1 MADQLLQPVGP
12 ILLDPGQ
19 VGALGGVAGVLLA
32 VWHLFLQEDGV
43 KLEHV
48 LQYSTLM
55 RYSAWIGER
64 DTSNNIHKGTLQY
77 VYPLD

>member
-19 VGALGGVAGVLLA
+19 VGALGGVAGVLLD

-48 LQYSTLM
+48 LQYSTIM
-55 RYSAWIGER
+55 R
-64 DTSNNIHKGTLQY
+64 
-77 VYPLD
+77 